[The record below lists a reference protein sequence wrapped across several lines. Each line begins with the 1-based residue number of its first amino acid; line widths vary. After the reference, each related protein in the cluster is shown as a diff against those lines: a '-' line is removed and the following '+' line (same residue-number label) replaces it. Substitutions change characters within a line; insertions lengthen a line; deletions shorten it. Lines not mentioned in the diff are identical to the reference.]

1 MNIIQYVYEC
11 MEVNYLGHIDDKNI
25 GTIGRGL
32 TFTFKWG
39 QEQKPMS
46 SMLIGTS
53 PEFEMALYT
62 TCILARSAEL
72 YLVERSEG
80 G

>member
-1 MNIIQYVYEC
+1 MK
-11 MEVNYLGHIDDKNI
+11 VNYLVHIVDKNI

-62 TCILARSAEL
+62 TCILARS
-72 YLVERSEG
+72 V
-80 G
+80 

>member
-1 MNIIQYVYEC
+1 
-11 MEVNYLGHIDDKNI
+11 MEVNYLGHIDDKSI

-39 QEQKPMS
+39 QEQKPLS

-72 YLVERSEG
+72 NLDRSERDG
-80 G
+80 DN